1 MGASVGVGALVVG
14 TSLLLVFV
22 LAVQTLDNRLD
33 ASLEAIDD
41 AGDPLPSFRIDDT
54 TLWEGAV
61 LTINI
66 NNNGSGYVDGT
77 LVATGTGSGFSGT
90 FTVDSAGGIETV
102 TITSRGNYSSPP
114 TITVDPSGQSGVS
127 VTASL
132 SSDIGNHIYGNLTN
146 TGTVTLPL
154 LEVWLFLDGG
164 TSQTPTNLGSA
175 YTPSISSTN
184 WYPGETIFLDWSED
198 GPTTYERISLTAG
211 GMTAAHTLA

>member
-14 TSLLLVFV
+14 TSLLLVFA

-33 ASLEAIDD
+33 TSLEIIDD
-41 AGDPLPSFRIDDT
+41 AGDPLPSFQIDDA

-61 LTINI
+61 LSISI
-66 NNNGSGYVDGT
+66 NNNGSGYVDGS

-90 FTVDSAGGIETV
+90 FTVDISGGIESV

-114 TITVDPSGQSGVS
+114 TITVDPSGQSGVTG
-127 VTASL
+127 TASL
-132 SSDIGNHIYGNLTN
+132 TSDIGNHIYGNITN

-154 LEVWLFLDGG
+154 REVWLFLDGG
-164 TSQTPTNLGSA
+164 TSVTPTNLGTA
-175 YTPSISSTN
+175 YTPTIGSTN

-198 GPTTYERISLTAG
+198 GSSTYNRISVTAG
-211 GMTAAHTLA
+211 GLTAAHTLA

>member
-14 TSLLLVFV
+14 TSLLLVFA
-22 LAVQTLDNRLD
+22 LAVQTLDARLD

-41 AGDPLPSFRIDDT
+41 AGDPMPSFQIDDA

-61 LTINI
+61 LSINI
-66 NNNGSGYVDGT
+66 DTNGSGYVNGT
-77 LVATGTGSGFSGT
+77 LVASGTGSGFSGT
-90 FTVDSAGGIETV
+90 FTVDTAGGIESV

-114 TITVDPSGQSGVS
+114 TITVDPSGQSGITG
-127 VTASL
+127 TALL

-154 LEVWLFLDGG
+154 RQGWLFLDGG
-164 TSQTPTNLGSA
+164 TSQTPTNLGTA
-175 YTPSISSTN
+175 YTPSINSTN

-198 GPTTYERISLTAG
+198 GPSSYERISLTAG
-211 GMTAAHTLA
+211 GLTVAHVLA

>member
-14 TSLLLVFV
+14 TSLLLVFA

-33 ASLEAIDD
+33 TSLEIIDD
-41 AGDPLPSFRIDDT
+41 AGDPLPSFQIDDA

-61 LTINI
+61 LSISI
-66 NNNGSGYVDGT
+66 NNNGSGYVNGS

-90 FTVDSAGGIETV
+90 FTVDSAGGIESV

-114 TITVDPSGQSGVS
+114 AISVDPSGQSGIN
-127 VTASL
+127 ALL

-154 LEVWLFLDGG
+154 RQGWIFLDGA
-164 TSQTPTNLGSA
+164 TSQTPTNLGTA
-175 YTPSISSTN
+175 YIPAINSTN

-198 GPTTYERISLTAG
+198 GPSSYDRIALTAG
-211 GMTAAHTLA
+211 GLTVAHILA

>member
-14 TSLLLVFV
+14 TSLLLIFA

-41 AGDPLPSFRIDDT
+41 AGDPLPSFRIDDA

-114 TITVDPSGQSGVS
+114 TITVDASGQSPTS
-127 VTASL
+127 TATF
-132 SSDIGNHIYGNLTN
+132 SSTTGNHIYANLTN
-146 TGTVTLPL
+146 TGSVTLPL
-154 LEVWLFLDGG
+154 REVWLFLDGG
-164 TSQTPTNLGSA
+164 TAEEPTNLGSA
-175 YTPSISSTN
+175 YTPTISSTN
-184 WYPGETIFLDWSED
+184 WYPGETIALDWSED
-198 GPTTYERISLTAG
+198 GPTSYERISLTAG
-211 GMTAAHTLA
+211 GLSVAHTLA